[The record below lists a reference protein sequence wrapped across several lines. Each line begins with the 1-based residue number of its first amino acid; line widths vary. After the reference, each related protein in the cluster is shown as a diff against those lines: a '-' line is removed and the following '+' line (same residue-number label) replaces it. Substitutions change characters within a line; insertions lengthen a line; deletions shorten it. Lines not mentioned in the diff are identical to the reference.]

1 MWMIK
6 KYLLVFLLVM
16 FFVAVLGILVPNKY
30 MDTKWLTDYA
40 KDVRNSMSSK
50 QSHMK
55 SDLNNIR

>member
-16 FFVAVLGILVPNKY
+16 FFVAVIAILIPKKY

-40 KDVRNSMSSK
+40 KDVRNNMSSK
-50 QSHMK
+50 QNHVK
-55 SDLNNIR
+55 NDLNNIR